1 MFPPKFTR
9 KIFSPVN
16 FSLFLCT
23 NNTKEKTMKNLPKT
37 KLNTL
42 LKLVRKIGVSVEWKD
57 IVMKDKRI
65 QGCYDHS
72 IKSIILKKK
81 TSWTTFVHEAI
92 HALQDY
98 LDKNLGIEL
107 NIKGKITKEIKNY
120 YNKRNW
126 EIEAQAYS
134 NEHNID
140 YVIALFKSF
149 LGLVLSSWERMV
161 LIGNI
166 ELPVVEVADNF
177 FKNISNLFRKR
188 ISNKVCFC

>member
-1 MFPPKFTR
+1 
-9 KIFSPVN
+9 
-16 FSLFLCT
+16 
-23 NNTKEKTMKNLPKT
+23 
-37 KLNTL
+37 
-42 LKLVRKIGVSVEWKD
+42 
-57 IVMKDKRI
+57 MKDKRI